1 MLALALFAVLLPWFP
16 GGARF
21 EVGAVVSDTVVAS
34 RSVSYVSD
42 VLTEGR
48 RTEAAAAVEDVWVFD
63 PTVTG
68 TQLAI
73 LSRRLDRIEVAR
85 NDQTQA
91 DSARTSA
98 IRAASDGS
106 LSERGADALA
116 AASALE
122 WSELKRQVE
131 QVLSRVLAGAL
142 NENDL
147 QAARLRA
154 SGLLSS
160 QLTADQSLAL
170 TELLDPLI
178 VPTLAVDTER
188 TDALRTEAAAAQPPV
203 RVSIARG
210 EVVAVEGGILD
221 AAAIERLDELGL
233 RGTGVRWEHAA
244 AAAVVAL
251 LLGALCATYVR
262 LVQPPS
268 LSGVRRLALFGLL
281 LIVPVLAAKLGLP
294 ATLPD
299 DQRRFFAYAIPFA
312 ASPIAA
318 AVLLDAG
325 AAVLLMVLLLLS
337 TMFVAVSLPVSGGQ
351 LGLLEI
357 ARLVFVTVASSL
369 GGLLVAVRA
378 DRLQRYLVAGLATA
392 AAAEVALVATWLLDA
407 ERRPA
412 DLLWMSGA
420 ALAGGLLAAT
430 IAVGTFILLSRPFG
444 IVTRVELMELSQL
457 SHPLLRRL
465 QDEAPGTFQHSVL
478 VGNLAERAA
487 DRIGADPLLTRVG
500 AYYHDIGK
508 LVAPAFFV
516 ENAPPG
522 ENPHEG
528 LDPLQ
533 STRVIHQHVTAGVE
547 IARREGI
554 PAAVVQFIPQH
565 HGTRMASFFYRRAAE
580 TDPGV
585 DPALFQYPG
594 PKPQSREA
602 ALVMLA
608 DAAEASVRASSDHS
622 TERIRAIIE
631 GVIRERIEEG
641 QFTECDISL
650 RDLAA
655 VGQSFTTALTAVYHP
670 RIEYPAPTERERAD
684 RGLDADADGTAPSD
698 APAAPKRSRP
708 RVPRPPALTR
718 ERGEDDA

>member
-1 MLALALFAVLLPWFP
+1 
-16 GGARF
+16 
-21 EVGAVVSDTVVAS
+21 
-34 RSVSYVSD
+34 
-42 VLTEGR
+42 
-48 RTEAAAAVEDVWVFD
+48 
-63 PTVTG
+63 
-68 TQLAI
+68 
-73 LSRRLDRIEVAR
+73 
-85 NDQTQA
+85 
-91 DSARTSA
+91 
-98 IRAASDGS
+98 
-106 LSERGADALA
+106 
-116 AASALE
+116 
-122 WSELKRQVE
+122 
-131 QVLSRVLAGAL
+131 
-142 NENDL
+142 
-147 QAARLRA
+147 
-154 SGLLSS
+154 
-160 QLTADQSLAL
+160 
-170 TELLDPLI
+170 
-178 VPTLAVDTER
+178 
-188 TDALRTEAAAAQPPV
+188 
-203 RVSIARG
+203 
-210 EVVAVEGGILD
+210 
-221 AAAIERLDELGL
+221 
-233 RGTGVRWEHAA
+233 
-244 AAAVVAL
+244 
-251 LLGALCATYVR
+251 
-262 LVQPPS
+262 
-268 LSGVRRLALFGLL
+268 
-281 LIVPVLAAKLGLP
+281 
-294 ATLPD
+294 
-299 DQRRFFAYAIPFA
+299 FA
-312 ASPIAA
+312 ASSIAA

-325 AAVLLMVLLLLS
+325 VAVLLTLVLLLS
-337 TMFVAVSLPVSGGQ
+337 TMFVAVSLPVNGGQ
-351 LGLLEI
+351 LGLLEL
-357 ARLVFVTVASSL
+357 ARLVLVIAASSL
-369 GGLLVAVRA
+369 SGLLFAVRA

-392 AAAEVALVATWLLDA
+392 AAAEVALVSMWLLDA
-407 ERRPA
+407 DRRPV

-420 ALAGGLLAAT
+420 SLAGGLLAAT

-522 ENPHEG
+522 ESPHEG

-547 IARREGI
+547 IARKEGI

-580 TDPGV
+580 ADPSV
-585 DPALFQYPG
+585 DPALFRYPG

-622 TERIRAIIE
+622 AERIRAIIE

-684 RGLDADADGTAPSD
+684 RGLDGDSDGAE
-698 APAAPKRSRP
+698 PAEAATPPPRNRP
-708 RVPRPPALTR
+708 RAPRPPALTR